1 MPLFSNNIII
11 FYGNINNN
19 MHNYLKTLFINIQCE
34 WKIYFVNFL
43 LSIFIFV
50 FLNFLIFIF
59 LIHFHE
65 RYQFIFMLKLT
76 FKIIINIYLKKQ
88 HFWYIKKKTSF
99 LSNKKQE
106 EEKKSINKGVEFWL
120 KRYIFYPYFKTFKK
134 FRYLF

>member
-1 MPLFSNNIII
+1 
-11 FYGNINNN
+11 

-88 HFWYIKKKTSF
+88 HFWYIKKRQVFYQTK
-99 LSNKKQE
+99 NKK
-106 EEKKSINKGVEFWL
+106 KKRN
-120 KRYIFYPYFKTFKK
+120 P
-134 FRYLF
+134 